1 MAKRQQIS
9 QDRQVRSLTAE
20 TAVYEHA
27 IKDGKGLRIR
37 ISPTGRKTW
46 MYRYRNRATGG
57 LERMAL
63 GTYPKMGLADARDEV
78 DKQRA
83 IVREHGSANQYRKAD
98 LADKRAALAQKLAA
112 DARTAFTVEKMVNA
126 YIEKASDTL
135 KGWRE
140 VDRALKKYVVAVIGD
155 LPAHE
160 VTRKDVLRVLEALNK
175 RGARVQAN
183 RVLAYFRR
191 CCNWAITEERLVA
204 NPCAR
209 IERNAEQ
216 PKERYLSD
224 AEIGRLLKYLSNSNV
239 DGAIS
244 DLYRI
249 ILLTGLRPG
258 EAAALAPGNLDFEAK
273 TIRLNATKNGRT
285 HTIPMIGQAEAILKG
300 RKQEGSPWVFPAV
313 RDPKK
318 HIRPDAL
325 QVPLRE
331 AIAELKIP
339 AATPHDLRRTFAT
352 GLARKGAPRLIISLS
367 LNHIIPGVTSIYD
380 RHGYEGEMRKWFAL
394 WGRHVNALKNRN

>member
-63 GTYPKMGLADARDEV
+63 GTYPKMGLADARGEV

-83 IVREHGSANQYRKAD
+83 IVKEHGSANQFRKAD

-140 VDRALKKYVVAVIGD
+140 VDRALRKYVVAVIGD

-160 VTRKDVLRVLEALNK
+160 VARKDVLRVLEALNM

-224 AEIGRLLKYLSNSNV
+224 TEIGRLLNYLSNSDV
-239 DGAIS
+239 DVAIA

-258 EAAALAPGNLDFEAK
+258 EAAALAPGNLDFKAK

-285 HTIPMIGQAEAILKG
+285 HTIPMTRQAEMILKG
-300 RKQEGSPWVFPAV
+300 RKQEGSAWIFPAV

-331 AIAELKIP
+331 ASAELKIP

-380 RHGYEGEMRKWFAL
+380 RHGYESEMRKWFIQ
-394 WGRHVNALKNRN
+394 WGRHVSALKNKG

>member
-183 RVLAYFRR
+183 H
-191 CCNWAITEERLVA
+191 
-204 NPCAR
+204 
-209 IERNAEQ
+209 
-216 PKERYLSD
+216 S
-224 AEIGRLLKYLSNSNV
+224 
-239 DGAIS
+239 
-244 DLYRI
+244 
-249 ILLTGLRPG
+249 
-258 EAAALAPGNLDFEAK
+258 
-273 TIRLNATKNGRT
+273 
-285 HTIPMIGQAEAILKG
+285 
-300 RKQEGSPWVFPAV
+300 
-313 RDPKK
+313 
-318 HIRPDAL
+318 RPDMRAARMARSAFRL
-325 QVPLRE
+325 Q
-331 AIAELKIP
+331 A
-339 AATPHDLRRTFAT
+339 
-352 GLARKGAPRLIISLS
+352 
-367 LNHIIPGVTSIYD
+367 N
-380 RHGYEGEMRKWFAL
+380 
-394 WGRHVNALKNRN
+394 